1 VPTMEPVAS
10 QVKPPDPNAG
20 LGLMS
25 SILGIQQQKQALQ
38 TGQYTQQSAQAGAQV
53 DQQKASELQAVGNLV
68 KNASKYKD
76 QNGNFDNQKFA
87 NDVATVAPV
96 NGQGIANDAT
106 MRAGELYK
114 NQQTLFNLDQSH
126 RSMIGDALGSL
137 AQDPTLDH
145 SKFVDT
151 VANLHEQFKD
161 NPAVNRMLTSMST
174 AMPNT
179 SGPELAQALRNAA
192 VMAKSP
198 TADLS
203 APNRTTMQGPG
214 GLQAVEMNPN
224 AVGGAGPKGP
234 PMPQGLSPTEQ
245 VPYKAAVTSATSR
258 AGGVAGSDIDRS
270 NAVSSAVKGAS
281 AAIPLT
287 TQVDDLAE
295 QIHSGRFLAAV
306 SNAAAAV
313 GMSADTYARQEL
325 RKNLGQIK
333 TAAISGAGSDSRAGT
348 IESGFPDETSD
359 PQTIHKAM
367 DYARG
372 SLREDLAR
380 GKNLNEYRGK
390 NPDLRGFQQAD
401 DTLTS
406 NTHPL
411 MHEFKALTPEQ
422 RPGFLRRNFS
432 TADEMQAFKNAQK
445 AADHHGL
452 LDQ

>member
-1 VPTMEPVAS
+1 MPEMTPIAS

-53 DQQKASELQAVGNLV
+53 DQQKAAELQAVGNLV

-106 MRAGELYK
+106 MRAGEIYK
-114 NQQTLFNLDQSH
+114 NQQTLLNLDSS
-126 RSMIGDALGSL
+126 RRNTIADSFGAW
-137 AQDPTLDH
+137 AADPTMDH
-145 SKFVDT
+145 SKFIDNVEALRD
-151 VANLHEQFKD
+151 QYKD
-161 NPAVNRMLTSMST
+161 NPGVSRMLTSMAT
-174 AMPNT
+174 AMPNS
-179 SGPELAQALRNAA
+179 SGPQLQQALRNAA
-192 VMAKSP
+192 IAAKSP
-198 TADLS
+198 TADQTN
-203 APNRTTMQGPG
+203 PNVSTMQGPG
-214 GLQAVEMNPN
+214 GLQAVNTNPQ
-224 AVGGAGPKGP
+224 APGGVAPVGKPL
-234 PMPQGLSPTEQ
+234 PQGLSPTEQ

-295 QIHSGRFLAAV
+295 QIHSGKFLAAV

-380 GKNLNEYRGK
+380 GNNLNQYRSK
-390 NPDLRGFQQAD
+390 NPDLSGFQHAD
-401 DTLTS
+401 DILTGS
-406 NTHPL
+406 TDPL
-411 MHEFKALTPEQ
+411 MHEFKALPPAKQAE
-422 RPGFLRRNFS
+422 FYRRNFS
-432 TADEMQAFKNAQK
+432 TPDQAQAFKNK
-445 AADHHGL
+445 VKGADHQGL
-452 LDQ
+452 LGQ

>member
-1 VPTMEPVAS
+1 MDMTPVAS
-10 QVKPPDPNAG
+10 QIQPPGNG
-20 LGLMS
+20 LSTLS
-25 SILGIQQQKQALQ
+25 SILDLRQKQQNLQ
-38 TGQYTQQSAQAGAQV
+38 TGAYTQQSAQAGAQV
-53 DQQKASELQAVGNLV
+53 DQQKAAELQAVGNLV

-106 MRAGELYK
+106 MRAGEIYK
-114 NQQTLFNLDQSH
+114 NQQTLLNLDSS
-126 RSMIGDALGSL
+126 RRNTIADSFGAW
-137 AQDPTLDH
+137 AADPTMDH
-145 SKFVDT
+145 SKFIDNVEALRD
-151 VANLHEQFKD
+151 QYKD
-161 NPAVNRMLTSMST
+161 DPGVSRMLTSMAT
-174 AMPNT
+174 AMPNS
-179 SGPELAQALRNAA
+179 SGPQLQQALRNAA
-192 VMAKSP
+192 IAAKSP
-198 TADLS
+198 TADQTN
-203 APNRTTMQGPG
+203 PNVSTMQGPG
-214 GLQAVEMNPN
+214 GLQAVNTNPQ
-224 AVGGAGPKGP
+224 APGGVAPVGRPL
-234 PMPQGLSPTEQ
+234 PQGLSPTEQ
-245 VPYKAAVTSATSR
+245 IPYKAAVTSATSR

-287 TQVDDLAE
+287 IQVDDLAE
-295 QIHSGRFLAAV
+295 QIHSGKFAAAV

-313 GMSADTYARQEL
+313 GMSNETYARQEL

-333 TAAISGAGSDSRAGT
+333 TAAIAGAGSDSRAGT